1 METQNKTLFLIS
13 PDGIKESISLK
24 AGLRSGLIK
33 MMLEINPDSNEIL
46 LDIKSNILKKIKE
59 YLEHY

>member
-1 METQNKTLFLIS
+1 METQNKTIFLIS
-13 PDGIKESISLK
+13 SDGIKESISLK
-24 AGLRSGLIK
+24 AGLRSGSIK

>member
-1 METQNKTLFLIS
+1 METQNKTIFLIS
-13 PDGIKESISLK
+13 SDGIKESMSLK